1 MPTFA
6 WLTQSGRGLRL
17 ALVVTCLT
25 ASWATAA
32 CLGDVEPQTDGTGG
46 SLGGSTAGGSGGAEP
61 GSSGGASMG
70 GEGGG
75 VPPHDFVCE
84 DPASGDCDLDGVFVL
99 RWKARGQVALPM
111 VESGTYDFVVSWGD
125 GTYDH
130 VTSWKD
136 RFHYYVPDEGW
147 GGAGPVTNYWV
158 ELRGTYVGWRV
169 DKPEDSRHVLDDLE
183 IWNWGGLVFG
193 DTDQQFK
200 GLEVDFLASD
210 SPDLSQTTSLASAF
224 EDAAVTGDLSQWDT
238 STVTDMSGIFAGA
251 DFQADVSSWD
261 TAAVTSLRAAFSGT
275 YTCED
280 DGCSVKSWDFQTD
293 LSAWDTS
300 SVTDMSRLFYRRKA
314 PTIAGVSAWSTSSV
328 TDMSEIFA
336 GATVDADLSAWD
348 TSSVT
353 SLRGAFRAVEF
364 ESCTDSWPYG
374 RECDTHPE
382 GPMLGGSVA
391 AWDTSSVT
399 DMSELFLGASFVD
412 GEAPDVSAWDT
423 SGVTDMSG
431 IFAGSAFAGDL
442 SQWNTSNVTSLRG
455 AFAAACSSEVPLA
468 PAGGC
473 PYPGC
478 YYFECLG
485 SVAIH
490 PFAADVSAWD
500 TSNVTDMSLLF
511 AFREQPVTG
520 VSAWDTSNVENMS
533 WILGGTTWDADLSM
547 WDTSNVTDLT
557 GAFAGGFPCEGYEFN
572 CDVSGFA
579 GNVSGWDTSS
589 VTSMQQLFFFHP
601 GPFPDVSG
609 WNTAAVVNLRE
620 AFNRSHFNQDIS
632 AWNTSSVTDMSYA
645 FRFARDFNQ
654 DISAWDTSAVTD
666 MTDMFNGASA
676 FDQNLATWDVGALAS
691 AAGMLASTALS
702 TANYDA
708 LLNGWRAQGT
718 QSDVA
723 FGAGTTQYSA
733 SATLARGVLIGRGWT
748 ITDGGLLP

>member
-1 MPTFA
+1 
-6 WLTQSGRGLRL
+6 LTQSGRGLRL

-125 GTYDH
+125 GTYEH
-130 VTSWKD
+130 VTSWDD
-136 RFHYYVPDEGW
+136 RFHTYSPDEGF
-147 GGAGPVTNYWV
+147 GGAGPVTDYWV
-158 ELRGTYVGWRV
+158 ELQGTYVGWQV
-169 DKPEDSRHVLDDLE
+169 DVEEQRSWSMFDDLE

-193 DTDQQFK
+193 DTDQQFL
-200 GLEVDFLASD
+200 GVQVDVLASD
-210 SPDLSQTTSLASAF
+210 APDLSQTTSLASAF
-224 EDAAVTGDLSQWDT
+224 EDAVVTGDLSAWDT
-238 STVTDMSGIFAGA
+238 STVTDMSRIFAGA
-251 DFQADVSSWD
+251 DFQGDVSSWD
-261 TAAVTSLRAAFSGT
+261 TSSVTSLRGAFAGT
-275 YTCED
+275 VACGD
-280 DGCSVKSWDFQTD
+280 DECSVKSRDFQAD
-293 LSAWDTS
+293 VSGWDTS
-300 SVTDMSRLFYRRKA
+300 SVTDMSQLFYGRKA
-314 PTIAGVSAWSTSSV
+314 PITDDISDWNTSSV

-336 GATVDADLSAWD
+336 GAELAIDVSSWD
-348 TSSVT
+348 TSHVT
-353 SLRGAFRAVEF
+353 SLSGAFRAAPF
-364 ESCTDSWPYG
+364 ESCTNEWPDGWYCYT
-374 RECDTHPE
+374 RLEVPVFD
-382 GPMLGGSVA
+382 GSVA

-399 DMSELFLGASFVD
+399 DMSELFLGATFAD
-412 GEAPDVSAWDT
+412 GETPDVSAWDT
-423 SGVTDMSG
+423 SSVIDMSG
-431 IFAGSAFAGDL
+431 IFAGSAFVGDL

-455 AFAAACSSEVPLA
+455 AFAAACEGEVPKA

-478 YYFECLG
+478 YHFECLG
-485 SVAIH
+485 SVVVH

-500 TSNVTDMSLLF
+500 TSSVTDMSLLF
-511 AFREQPVTG
+511 AFRQQPVTG
-520 VSAWDTSNVENMS
+520 VTMWDTSSVKNMS
-533 WILGGTTWDADLSM
+533 WILGGATWDADLSM
-547 WDTSNVTDLT
+547 WDTSNVSDLT
-557 GAFAGGFPCEGYEFN
+557 GAFAGGFPCEAYEFD

-589 VTSMQQLFFFHP
+589 ATSMQQLFFNHP
-601 GPFPDVSG
+601 GPFPDVSA

-645 FRFARDFNQ
+645 FRFAWDFNQ
-654 DISAWDTSAVTD
+654 DISAWDTSSVTD
-666 MTDMFNGASA
+666 MTEMFNGASK
-676 FDQNLATWDVGALAS
+676 FDQNLATWDIGALSS
-691 AAGMLASTALS
+691 AADMLASTALS

-733 SATLARGVLIGRGWT
+733 AAALARGVLVGRGWT
-748 ITDGGLLP
+748 ISDGGQAP